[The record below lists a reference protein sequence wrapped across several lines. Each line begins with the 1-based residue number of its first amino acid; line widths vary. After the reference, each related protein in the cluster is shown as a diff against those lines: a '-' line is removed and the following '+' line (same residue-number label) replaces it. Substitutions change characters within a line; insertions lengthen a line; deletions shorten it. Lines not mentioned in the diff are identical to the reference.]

1 MIPELAKLHV
11 QLLYIV
17 NIIHMIIFINFA
29 YAMIQKTAIAATL
42 LVAQQHQVLLIVK
55 I

>member
-17 NIIHMIIFINFA
+17 NIIRMIIYLNFV
-29 YAMIQKTAIAATL
+29 YAMIQKTVIAATL
-42 LVAQQHQVLLIVK
+42 LVVLQHQVL
-55 I
+55 